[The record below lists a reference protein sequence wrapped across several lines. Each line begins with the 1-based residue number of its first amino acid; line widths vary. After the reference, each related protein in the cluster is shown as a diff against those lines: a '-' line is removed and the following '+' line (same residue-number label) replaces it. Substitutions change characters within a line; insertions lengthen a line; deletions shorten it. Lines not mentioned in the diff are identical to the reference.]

1 MASLSSLL
9 KQMPTITQSR
19 MVASGY
25 GVWLAW
31 SGGLHNAISHTLKDY
46 GALKMASEEG
56 QSFWFSQ
63 SQDIF
68 RALARLRIWAKLN
81 SMTVFCQVIPVTFQV
96 AYDLTP
102 SLSVPAEFGRQ
113 EAEVPDDFEIWIH
126 PKMKETVLEVRGLEL
141 KPVAMVPGLASGPWL
156 LLSADQGLDYE
167 SSLSWYYI
175 IKPLGKMG
183 EKQRILGWRN
193 FFSEL
198 ETVISRVGLKFITD
212 PGDGTVIIPLDNI
225 RLLRTWCGEVL
236 NLIRTLKDGEGEHYW
251 PCVMAT
257 MRQGDLPL
265 NKDLLGRV
273 GLDWN
278 KLTPDIPYL
287 QFKDAFSLG
296 EQFQLK
302 DVNKKGD
309 TETLDSWCTISTLAG
324 DDLEQRGA
332 LEVALAGKLIMGES
346 ECFYCGLKNHDSRQC
361 PSRALT
367 SLDGQVWPR
376 LARIDMTDYPAGVAA
391 IDADIDPEKPLEGLQ
406 NLLYQGDKLKNL
418 LMRAIFEI
426 NAPDN
431 LRMLQM
437 IWRNRGKEW
446 NEGFSEL
453 APEEGEYIWA
463 ALESLRVMD
472 YERSEELLRKAILKY
487 PRSYQPQSLLGFIYM
502 ENGDLNQAEFYW
514 QEAERLS
521 YTPMQQSYFLY
532 LQARLQE
539 NAGELKEAANL
550 FQRAYTVA
558 SGGWR
563 EPLYRQGVCMV
574 KMGFTGQAL
583 DIFLELIDRD
593 PNLFNRILIDPE
605 LERGRIHILN
615 SLWDKWDA
623 AESGLGEDKKLLAE
637 YTSDVAQRFE
647 EGHDFF
653 NPATE
658 RLKQMGKLAEVN
670 NYVAYR
676 KLETGIDKFSL
687 DLEKEVVIEI
697 KRMNRK
703 LEHLFDRLKEV
714 QGEAAWFPFP
724 KLLLEFNRD
733 FNYCVEKIRW
743 IKVQHLKKADNF
755 RAAMRY
761 IVEIESRIDKLQ
773 GQLVTLRIVRDSTLF
788 IMIMGR
794 SFIWFELVGLALAIV
809 ALPVFIY
816 LTQATPDFWLVN
828 MVDKHRWDVQKGLIF
843 GLSFMA
849 LVLALLKSLFSF
861 ERKKRELFRQAGVD
875 LETGKP
881 VKTAGKKKKK

>member
-9 KQMPTITQSR
+9 KKMPTISQSR

-31 SGGLHNAISHTLKDY
+31 SDGLHNAISHTLKDY
-46 GALKMASEEG
+46 GAVKMAGEED
-56 QSFWFSQ
+56 QALWFSQ
-63 SQDIF
+63 SSDIF

-81 SMTVFCQVIPVTFQV
+81 SMTVFCQVLPVTFQV
-96 AYDLTP
+96 GYDLTP

-113 EAEVPDDFEIWIH
+113 EAEVPDDFEIWVH
-126 PKMKETVLEVRGLEL
+126 PKMQETVQEIRGLEL
-141 KPVAMVPGLASGPWL
+141 KPVSLVPGLASGTWF

-167 SSLSWYYI
+167 SSLSWFYI
-175 IKPLGKMG
+175 VKPLGKTG
-183 EKQRILGWRN
+183 EKQRIIGWKN
-193 FFSEL
+193 FFGEL
-198 ETVISRVGLKFITD
+198 EDVISRLGLKFITD
-212 PGDGTVIIPLDNI
+212 PGDGTVVIPLDNI

-236 NLIRTLKDGEGEHYW
+236 NLIRNIKGTEGEGYW
-251 PCVMAT
+251 PCVMAAI
-257 MRQGDLPL
+257 RQDDLPF
-265 NKDLLGRV
+265 NTDLPGRV

-278 KLTPDIPYL
+278 KLTPDLPYI

-296 EQFQLK
+296 EQFHLK

-324 DDLEQRGA
+324 DDMEKRGA
-332 LEVALAGKLIMGES
+332 LEVTLATKLVMGEE
-346 ECFYCGLKNHDSRQC
+346 ECFYCGLKNHDAKDC
-361 PSRALT
+361 PSKTLT
-367 SLDGQVWPR
+367 RLDSQVWQR
-376 LARIDMTDYPAGVAA
+376 LARIDMKDYSGGVAA
-391 IDADIDPEKPLEGLQ
+391 IEADIDPEKPLEGLKG
-406 NLLYQGDKLKNL
+406 LLYQGDKLKNL
-418 LMRAIFEI
+418 ITRAIFEI
-426 NAPDN
+426 NSPVN
-431 LRMLQM
+431 LRMLQL

-446 NEGFSEL
+446 HEGFKEL

-463 ALESLRVMD
+463 ALESLRVRD
-472 YERSEELLRKAILKY
+472 YERSEELLRKAMLKY

-502 ENGDLNQAEFYW
+502 ENGDYNQAEFYW

-521 YTPMQQSYFLY
+521 YTPLQQSYFLY
-532 LQARLQE
+532 LQARVQE
-539 NAGELKEAANL
+539 NSGELKDAANL

-593 PNLFNRILIDPE
+593 PNIFNRILIDPE
-605 LERGRIHILN
+605 LERGRVHILN
-615 SLWDKWDA
+615 SLWDKWDE
-623 AESGLGEDKKLLAE
+623 AESGLSEDKKKLEA
-637 YTSDVAQRFE
+637 YTADVAQRFE
-647 EGHDFF
+647 DEHDFYD
-653 NPATE
+653 PATD
-658 RLKQMGKLAEVN
+658 RLKQMGKLAEIG
-670 NYVAYR
+670 NYVAFR
-676 KLETGIDKFSL
+676 RLEKGIAKFSK
-687 DLEKEVVIEI
+687 DLEKEVGLEI

-703 LEHLFDRLKEV
+703 LEHLFDRLRDV

-743 IKVQHLKKADNF
+743 IKIQHLKKAENF
-755 RAAMRY
+755 RSAMRF

-816 LTQATPDFWLVN
+816 LTQAMPDFWLVD

-843 GLSFMA
+843 GLSFFA
-849 LVLALLKSLFSF
+849 LVLALLKSLLSF
-861 ERKKRELFRQAGVD
+861 EKKKRELFRQAGVD
-875 LETGKP
+875 IDTGKS
-881 VKTAGKKKKK
+881 VKSDKK